1 MFGIG
6 LTELLLIAAIALVV
20 LGPEKLP
27 QAARTAG
34 LWYGKIRR
42 TLSNMQNEIEAEL
55 NLAEARK
62 QMQEE
67 LAKIKEAEKNM
78 HAQMQKMQQNLD
90 DMQANAKQEID
101 TQSDR
106 FDADVNDSPSK
117 TSSPKSTKNIEP
129 TAPTDTGGDV

>member
-42 TLSNMQNEIEAEL
+42 TISNMQTEIEAEL

-67 LAKIKEAEKNM
+67 LEKIKAAEKNM
-78 HAQMQKMQQNLD
+78 HEQMQKMQQNLD
-90 DMQANAKQEID
+90 DMQANVKQEV
-101 TQSDR
+101 TEQK
-106 FDADVNDSPSK
+106 NDINAQLENQNNK
-117 TSSPKSTKNIEP
+117 
-129 TAPTDTGGDV
+129 GGTE